1 MALQVRSL
9 TAHEAQE
16 LMRLAHSR
24 TAPHRLVQRAHI
36 IWASAQGV
44 KAPAMATQTGL
55 TARCVRAWI
64 NRFNAQGLAGLADR
78 PRSGRPRQH
87 DQGDRGTVVALA
99 RTKPRRLGY
108 PFELWTLARLRQALQ
123 ERHGLHV
130 APGTIWKWLRAEGL
144 AWKRQQSWLRATL
157 DADFVATRGRSS
169 GPTRGR
175 SRGGGSSASMS
186 WVR

>member
-9 TAHEAQE
+9 TSHEAQE
-16 LMRLAHSR
+16 LTRLAHSR
-24 TAPHRLVQRAHI
+24 TAPHRVVQRAHI

-44 KAPAMATQTGL
+44 KVSEIATQTGL
-55 TARCVRAWI
+55 TTLRVRAWI
-64 NRFNAQGLAGLADR
+64 HRFNAQGLAGLADR

-87 DQGDRGTVVALA
+87 AEVDRGTVVALA

-108 PFELWTLARLRQALQ
+108 PFELWTLARLQQALQ

-130 APGTIWKWLRAEGL
+130 APGTIWKWLKAEGL

-157 DADFVATRGRSS
+157 DADFVAKRGPLFR
-169 GPTRGR
+169 PIRRR
-175 SRGGGSSASMS
+175 SRGAESSASTR
-186 WVR
+186 WGQ